1 MEELETTPVY
11 SPDALN
17 KGEKDKSYLAFD
29 LYAYSV
35 KLLHRSNYIQLI
47 SLHRPFSVKKYCLPL
62 PVNDVYQLDIFE
74 FLRCFNAANNFG
86 ELPCH
91 RPQPL
96 FSRSFFQGAIY
107 EPKCI
112 SYNYQRSG
120 AENGVCELNDSGVE
134 NLCDRDELLI
144 YSSGFVFQQ
153 IRKIKVSIYWLH
165 VHFNCGKVGRLY
177 YDEATKNFREGKL
190 Q

>member
-1 MEELETTPVY
+1 MFTNWIYLNFYVALMQQIISANYLVTDHNRVLAGHSFKELYTTNW
-11 SPDALN
+11 LN
-17 KGEKDKSYLAFD
+17 C
-29 LYAYSV
+29 
-35 KLLHRSNYIQLI
+35 IQAC
-47 SLHRPFSVKKYCLPL
+47 Y
-62 PVNDVYQLDIFE
+62 D
-74 FLRCFNAANNFG
+74 
-86 ELPCH
+86 
-91 RPQPL
+91 
-96 FSRSFFQGAIY
+96 

-134 NLCDRDELLI
+134 NLCDRDEVLI